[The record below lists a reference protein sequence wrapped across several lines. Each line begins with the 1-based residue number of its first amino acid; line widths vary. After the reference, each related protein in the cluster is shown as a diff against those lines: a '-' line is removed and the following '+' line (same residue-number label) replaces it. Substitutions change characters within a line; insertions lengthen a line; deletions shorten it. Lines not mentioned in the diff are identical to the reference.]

1 MVIDCVVVGAG
12 PAGLAVSVALTGR
25 GVDHVVLERGRAG
38 QSWRS
43 QRWDSLRLNN
53 PGWMNPMLGD
63 QPADSYLT
71 RAEVVQRLDDL
82 AASCPVREHV
92 DVVGLESGAGGW
104 ILRTGDGD
112 VRARTVV
119 VATGDENV
127 PRTPGLARRFPARVG
142 HHHAADYRAPAGLPD
157 GAVLVVGSAQSGYQI
172 TEELL
177 AAGRRVV
184 LATSAVGRAPGR
196 HRGRDTVEWLVECG
210 FFDQR
215 PRDLADPSVIRAPQ
229 PLLAPGGRS
238 VSLQTLARSGAT
250 LAGRLV
256 AVDGERVSFDA
267 SAPANVAAADAFA
280 TRVRAMLDEVI
291 RRTGRDAPPAAPDEA
306 DMPVELHPPSTL
318 HLRAH
323 DIGSVVWCTGYA
335 GDFRWLD
342 PGLTGAGGRPVHQ
355 ETAAPAPGLWY
366 VGLRWLTRRSSG
378 NFLGFP
384 LDAATVADAVAATL
398 RRHPRPL
405 SIRSAAVR
413 IGDET
418 PAPDRLRPGGST

>member
-63 QPADSYLT
+63 QPADTLPDPC
-71 RAEVVQRLDDL
+71 RGRPAAGRPRRLL
-82 AASCPVREHV
+82 P
-92 DVVGLESGAGGW
+92 GP
-104 ILRTGDGD
+104 
-112 VRARTVV
+112 RAR
-119 VATGDENV
+119 
-127 PRTPGLARRFPARVG
+127 RRGPAWS
-142 HHHAADYRAPAGLPD
+142 RAPAG
-157 GAVLVVGSAQSGYQI
+157 GSCVPG
-172 TEELL
+172 T
-177 AAGRRVV
+177 
-184 LATSAVGRAPGR
+184 ATSAPAPSSSRPGTRTCRA
-196 HRGRDTVEWLVECG
+196 HRGWPDGSRRGSGTTTPRTTARRRDCPTVPCWSWAAHSPATRSPRSCLPPAGGWSWRPVPSAGHQAGTAAATPFEWLVECG

-215 PRDLADPSVIRAPQ
+215 PRDLADPSVLRAPQ

-291 RRTGRDAPPAAPDEA
+291 RRTGRDVPPAAPDEA

-342 PGLTGAGGRPVHQ
+342 PGLTDAGGRPVRQ
-355 ETAAPAPGLWY
+355 ERRRPHPGSGTSGCAGSPAAAPATSSASPS
-366 VGLRWLTRRSSG
+366 TRPRSPTRS
-378 NFLGFP
+378 
-384 LDAATVADAVAATL
+384 
-398 RRHPRPL
+398 RP
-405 SIRSAAVR
+405 RSAATRVHCR
-413 IGDET
+413 SG
-418 PAPDRLRPGGST
+418 RRPFV